1 MQRTDLKRMLCVS
14 IIKRSFVLWN
24 RFYSRNNKS
33 QIGKRKKENDF
44 NIMWMLCWQ
53 VSSHFWWWDFSSVCL
68 APFWRVCFSFLL
80 FKKNQNGS
88 NGSSLWTPT
97 SAASSSV
104 HHQPFILAPPPAGTA
119 SHGSNHHHNNS
130 LGSGSNNT
138 NGGTSTGSPMK
149 VPVKPPP
156 LKSLPVILNFST

>member
-1 MQRTDLKRMLCVS
+1 MLCVS
-14 IIKRSFVLWN
+14 IIKRSFVFWN

-33 QIGKRKKENDF
+33 QIGKRKKKKM
-44 NIMWMLCWQ
+44 ISILCGCSADKCHPIFDDEISPPYVWR
-53 VSSHFWWWDFSSVCL
+53 HFDAYV
-68 APFWRVCFSFLL
+68 FLL
-80 FKKNQNGS
+80 FYLKKKKNQNGS